1 MCQPSCA
8 AWPAARSVVIS
19 GCPNLTCNFPHFF
32 EVMAFAAASR
42 PPAVPPTSIP
52 RLVLLDRDGVV
63 NEDVGA
69 PGVIDPRQLQL
80 TPNAGKSIARLRR
93 RGCHVSLITNQSCVG
108 KGIISERELD
118 DIQNKLWDML
128 LREDGDAV
136 FGNVYICTSTKEDND
151 RRMKPGPGMIEE
163 AKHDFEIE
171 ENADEYACVF
181 IGDTLTD
188 MVAARAGGVGLR
200 VLVETGYGRGL
211 MGRTAGTNPS
221 SITELTDEMNADLA
235 QVLPFVYAKNFGNAV
250 DWLLGGDDDAI
261 F

>member
-1 MCQPSCA
+1 
-8 AWPAARSVVIS
+8 
-19 GCPNLTCNFPHFF
+19 
-32 EVMAFAAASR
+32 MAFAAASR
-42 PPAVPPTSIP
+42 PPPATASAVLAPPTSIP
-52 RLVLLDRDGVV
+52 RLILLDRDGVV

-80 TPNAGKSIARLRR
+80 TPDAGKSIAHLRR

-118 DIQNKLWDML
+118 DIQNKLGDML
-128 LREDGDAV
+128 LGEDGDAV
-136 FGNVYICTSTKEDND
+136 FDNVYICTSTKEDND

-163 AKHDFEIE
+163 AKHDFENG
-171 ENADEYACVF
+171 ENVDDYACAF

-250 DWLLGGDDDAI
+250 DWLLGGDDAI